1 MARANIENYVVVIW
15 IWVPFDI
22 NECYSTSKEIIKRKV
37 YQTRTKKLGWD
48 KFEQDPRDLS
58 R

>member
-1 MARANIENYVVVIW
+1 MFRIVVIG
-15 IWVPFDI
+15 ILVPFDI
-22 NECYSTSKEIIKRKV
+22 KKCYSTSKEIIKRKV
-37 YQTRTKKLGWD
+37 YQTRTEKLGWD